1 MQHPVLSPLRIA
13 WLAHME
19 FYVNRV
25 APMLQHAQEALRLAP
40 PKHHC
45 APFLVQASFA
55 KLCAR

>member
-25 APMLQHAQEALRLAP
+25 APMLQHAQEALRLAT

-45 APFLVQASFA
+45 ANSAQATFA
-55 KLCAR
+55 KRYAQ